1 MTTTTTYHLL
11 PSDPPSHD
19 FEVECVQCRS
29 HWSFHYDPSHYL
41 TTTTEGYEDSS
52 LEEESSGDQQDATG
66 AYCLH
71 CKHFVEEYKTKAEK
85 KAAAQAKKAQ
95 KKAAKAAKKACGK
108 CVKCPKCKAC
118 CPKCKCKMCS
128 PKQYAYKFGG
138 FLMTGGILLFLG
150 IAMFIL
156 VYTLIFDGPAD
167 LVVRDL
173 ERRIMN
179 SLLPTMDKSARARL
193 SVPPPP
199 RPAAP
204 TASATPSPAPADG
217 KGL

>member
-1 MTTTTTYHLL
+1 MTTTTTYHLI
-11 PSDPPSHD
+11 PSSPPSHD
-19 FEVECVQCRS
+19 FEVECVQCHS
-29 HWSFHYDPSHYL
+29 DWSFHYDPSHYL
-41 TTTTEGYEDSS
+41 TTTEGYEDSS
-52 LEEESSGDQQDATG
+52 NEEESSDDQQDATG
-66 AYCLH
+66 AYCLQ

-138 FLMTGGILLFLG
+138 FLFLGFILLFLG

-173 ERRIMN
+173 EHRILN

-204 TASATPSPAPADG
+204 VATSTPSPAPADG